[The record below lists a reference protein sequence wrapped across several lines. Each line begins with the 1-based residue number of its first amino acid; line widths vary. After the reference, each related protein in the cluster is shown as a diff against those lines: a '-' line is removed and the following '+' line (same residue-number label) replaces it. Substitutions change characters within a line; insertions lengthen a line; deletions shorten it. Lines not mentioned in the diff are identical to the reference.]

1 MAPRQHSGGLAV
13 ARSERNLPYH
23 TPIPRTG
30 KRAESAIPTFIV
42 VLDVKTNSL
51 SSTPLKTSPG
61 RRSRTHD
68 DAVGIES
75 LIPLDRFKIQ
85 LLIRLTLRT
94 QQVQKERFR
103 IQNTSGETRIIESE
117 TGILFDSLQQI
128 SKVVVTSRDI
138 THQKDTRE
146 AIHESERRLRA
157 MVDGS
162 LDVVAFIDKRG
173 RIVFAGSTGSI
184 LGYTEKELIGRNAL
198 LLVHPDD
205 RTRTKRSFLDLAAHP
220 SGTSIIL
227 HRIRHHDGSWRTL
240 QGTGTNLLA
249 DSVVGAIV
257 VRCRDITEQQDS
269 DVKAAFLESLALAT
283 DDAVIGASL
292 DGTIVSWN
300 KGAEFL
306 YGYTSAEAVGRPLS
320 LIEPYSQ
327 GRASGWPALLD
338 RIRKGET
345 VSQSRSRRI
354 TKDGRTIN
362 VAAKISPVHLHAGEL
377 IGMTTI
383 TREVT
388 TRRNVRAERDRLLA
402 ELHSAREEVS
412 ALQGLLPICAWCKRV
427 RDDDGYWGH
436 IESYFESHSQ
446 MQFTHGICPE
456 CIAKYHQRSDKN
468 ITDVEGL

>member
-1 MAPRQHSGGLAV
+1 MASRQHSGGVAV

-23 TPIPRTG
+23 TLIPRTG
-30 KRAESAIPTFIV
+30 KRGESAIPTFIV

-51 SSTPLKTSPG
+51 YSSPLQTYSG
-61 RRSRTHD
+61 HRSRTHGE
-68 DAVGIES
+68 APGIES

-103 IQNTSGETRIIESE
+103 IQSTSGETRIIESE
-117 TGILFDSLQQI
+117 TGILLDSLQQI

-162 LDVVAFIDKRG
+162 LDIIAFVDKRA
-173 RIVFAGSTGSI
+173 RIVFTGPTTGSI

-205 RTRTKRSFLDLAAHP
+205 RASTRRSFLDLSAKP
-220 SGTSIIL
+220 SGTDIL
-227 HRIRHHDGSWRTL
+227 RHRIRHHDGSWRTL

-257 VRCRDITEQQDS
+257 LRYRDITEQQNS
-269 DVKAAFLESLALAT
+269 DVKTAFLESLALAT
-283 DDAVIGASL
+283 DDAVIGATL

-306 YGYTSAEAVGRPLS
+306 YGYSSTEAIGRSLS
-320 LIEPYSQ
+320 IILPQ
-327 GRASGWPALLD
+327 GRTSELPATLD
-338 RIRKGET
+338 RFRQRET
-345 VSQSRSRRI
+345 VNWSKTRRV
-354 TKDGRTIN
+354 TKDGKRID
-362 VAAKISPVHLHAGEL
+362 VAATISPVHLRTGQL
-377 IGMTTI
+377 MGMVMI
-383 TREVT
+383 TRVVT
-388 TRRNVRAERDRLLA
+388 SRKKVQAERDQLLA
-402 ELHSAREEVS
+402 ELQSARAEVS
-412 ALQGLLPICAWCKRV
+412 ALQGLLPICAWCKKV
-427 RDDDGYWGH
+427 RDDEGYWGH

-456 CIAKYHQRSDKN
+456 CIEKYHQRSDKN